1 MYSNALS
8 RSSGEELHK
17 NSKIKGNIWESIIA
31 DTTPATQLKGKLAV
45 SLLSEH
51 RSLHISRD
59 KNVHVNIILL
69 SELFFHS
76 ALK

>member
-31 DTTPATQLKGKLAV
+31 DTTPTTQLKGKLAV
-45 SLLSEH
+45 SLLSGGCTNAIFP
-51 RSLHISRD
+51 LIY
-59 KNVHVNIILL
+59 
-69 SELFFHS
+69 
-76 ALK
+76 